1 MAPDRLSD
9 YPEQF
14 GRLFQPRHPFPQ
26 PILHADSSEPFMRF
40 SQRLTKTL
48 GRLLGGALVA
58 SITSAASAVD
68 LKVGDKAP
76 AVDVKEWI
84 QGETSVGEGKPYV
97 VEFWATW
104 CGPCKKAI
112 PHINEL
118 YNKYKDSGFTVIGI
132 TDEEK
137 EISKVKNFVRQQGDR
152 MTYPVAIDDGAKN
165 AWMQAAGQKGI
176 PCSFIVDAKNTIAFI
191 GHPMD
196 DQFDDILAQVVAGR
210 YNPKLQKQARP
221 KLAAAD
227 RAEKVANWAD
237 AYRHLDEVIGLDST
251 VFLSV
256 ALRKYRMLAC
266 GEKNADAT
274 EAWGE
279 NLLKTY
285 SDDAG
290 ALEAIARLTAN
301 EPTEC
306 VRDLKLARKA
316 ADRLLSLQ
324 GPSNP
329 DALATS
335 AMVDYAAG
343 DKDKA
348 IRQQMQAWMAV
359 KPDLKDTY
367 KRQLDVYRGQAGR
380 GKRR

>member
-1 MAPDRLSD
+1 MR
-9 YPEQF
+9 
-14 GRLFQPRHPFPQ
+14 FPQ
-26 PILHADSSEPFMRF
+26 RF
-40 SQRLTKTL
+40 NHTI
-48 GRLLGGALVA
+48 GRLLGCALLTSMTAVA
-58 SITSAASAVD
+58 TAAD

-76 AVDVKEWI
+76 TVDVKEWI

-118 YNKYKDSGFTVIGI
+118 YNQYKDSGFTVIGI

-137 EISKVKNFVRQQGDR
+137 EIPKVKSFVRQQGDR
-152 MTYPVAIDDGAKN
+152 MTYPVAIDGGAKN

-176 PCSFIVDAKNTIAFI
+176 PCSFIVDANNTIAFI

-196 DQFDDILAQVVAGR
+196 DQFDGILEQVIAGR

-237 AYRHLDEVIGLDST
+237 AYRHLDEVIDLDST

-266 GEKNADAT
+266 GEKNAEAT
-274 EAWGE
+274 DAWGQK
-279 NLLKTY
+279 LLNTY
-285 SDDAG
+285 RDDAG

-306 VRDLKLARKA
+306 VRDLPLARKA
-316 ADRLLSLQ
+316 ADRLLALE

-335 AMVDYAAG
+335 AMVDFASG
-343 DKDKA
+343 NKEQA

>member
-1 MAPDRLSD
+1 
-9 YPEQF
+9 
-14 GRLFQPRHPFPQ
+14 
-26 PILHADSSEPFMRF
+26 MRF

-152 MTYPVAIDDGAKN
+152 MTYPVAIDYGAKN

>member
-1 MAPDRLSD
+1 
-9 YPEQF
+9 
-14 GRLFQPRHPFPQ
+14 
-26 PILHADSSEPFMRF
+26 MRF
-40 SQRLTKTL
+40 SQRLSKTL
-48 GRLLGGALVA
+48 SRLFGGALLA
-58 SITSAASAVD
+58 SITSVATSDD

-76 AVDVKEWI
+76 SVEVKEWI

-97 VEFWATW
+97 IEFWATW

-118 YNKYKDSGFTVIGI
+118 YNQYKDSGLTVIGI

-137 EISKVKNFVRQQGDR
+137 EIPKVKSFVRQQGDR
-152 MTYPVAIDDGAKN
+152 MSYPVAIDGGAKN
-165 AWMQAAGQKGI
+165 AWMQAAGKKGI
-176 PCSFIVDAKNTIAFI
+176 PCTFIVDAKNTIAFI

-196 DQFDDILAQVVAGR
+196 EKFDDILGEVVAGR
-210 YNPKLQKQARP
+210 YDPKLQKQARP

-237 AYRHLDEVIGLDST
+237 AYRHLDEVIDLDST

-266 GEKNADAT
+266 GEKNEEAT
-274 EAWGE
+274 DAWGE
-279 NLLKTY
+279 NLLTTY

-301 EPTEC
+301 EPSEC
-306 VRDLKLARKA
+306 VRDLSLARKA
-316 ADRLLSLQ
+316 ADRLLALR

-335 AMVDYAAG
+335 AMVDFASG
-343 DKDKA
+343 DKEKA